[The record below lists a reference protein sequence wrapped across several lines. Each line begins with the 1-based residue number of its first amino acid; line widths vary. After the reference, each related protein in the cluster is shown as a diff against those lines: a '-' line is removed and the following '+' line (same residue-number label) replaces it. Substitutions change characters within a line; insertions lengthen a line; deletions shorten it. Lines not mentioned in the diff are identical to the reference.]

1 MIDYSI
7 IGKRFGRLT
16 VKELDH
22 IGKNHGS
29 WWKCACDCGNETVV
43 YRGSLTSGDIVS
55 CGCYRKENKMIVSE
69 ICKIVQDC
77 ERLRS
82 IILQDEHDLTTAE
95 QQKICDLLWDYRCE
109 LLKKEV
115 K

>member
-1 MIDYSI
+1 M
-7 IGKRFGRLT
+7 K
-16 VKELDH
+16 
-22 IGKNHGS
+22 
-29 WWKCACDCGNETVV
+29 
-43 YRGSLTSGDIVS
+43 
-55 CGCYRKENKMIVSE
+55 VSE

-82 IILQDEHDLTTAE
+82 IILQDKDGLTTVE
-95 QQKICDLLWDYRCE
+95 QQEICDLLWDYRRE